1 MSLFETKAHKRNEL
15 LHQYENQEFLI
26 WSNSKEKYMVY
37 WDSDPD
43 KHDFTDSPD
52 EAEAYNFTIAVEICL
67 EANNLE
73 PVLMMLPLAL
83 D

>member
-15 LHQYENQEFLI
+15 LHKYENQEFLI
-26 WSNSKEKYMVY
+26 WSNTKGKYMVY
-37 WDSDPD
+37 WDADPD
-43 KHDFTDSPD
+43 KQDFTDSPD

-67 EANNLE
+67 EANSLE
-73 PVLMMLPLAL
+73 PELMMLPVAL